1 MGKWEMVR
9 LGDVCEVVSGSTPST
24 NNPELWG
31 GDIKWVTPAEISDNS
46 YVIYDTERH
55 ISEKAGLKP
64 MPAGTVLLSSRAPIG
79 KVAIADVPMCCN
91 QGFKN
96 LICSAK
102 VHNRF
107 LYRYLKNQIVYLNS
121 LGRGA
126 TFKEISK
133 SIVEEVLFPLPTL
146 PIQKKIADVLDRAS
160 ALIEKRKAQVEKL
173 DLLVK
178 SKFIE
183 MFNGEQYPLVRLED
197 ICGFITKGT
206 TPPVSRITNT
216 ITKTSIPYIKVY
228 NLSDNG
234 ELHFHEEPQYIDIE
248 THNSLLARS
257 KVFPEDVLMNIVG
270 LPLGKFALV
279 PNDFAEWNI
288 NQAVA
293 IFRSMGKVLPIY
305 LMYAMMKP
313 DVLRPFLDKAVGI
326 RQVNLSLKQCRE
338 LEIPLPPL
346 ELQSCFVDFVHVI
359 NKLRLELQQGLSK
372 LELLYKS
379 LMYKYFKEEVL
390 DV

>member
-1 MGKWEMVR
+1 MSKWEMVR
-9 LGDVCEVVSGSTPST
+9 LGDIVDIINGRSHRAVANPKGTYPIYGSGGIIGYADDYICEKNTVVIGRKGT
-24 NNPELWG
+24 
-31 GDIKWVTPAEISDNS
+31 INS
-46 YVIYDTERH
+46 PIY
-55 ISEKAGLKP
+55 
-64 MPAGTVLLSSRAPIG
+64 
-79 KVAIADVPMCCN
+79 
-91 QGFKN
+91 
-96 LICSAK
+96 
-102 VHNRF
+102 
-107 LYRYLKNQIVYLNS
+107 
-121 LGRGA
+121 
-126 TFKEISK
+126 
-133 SIVEEVLFPLPTL
+133 VEEPFWNIDTAFGLRPNESRMFPKYLYYFCEKFDFEKINTTVTIPSLTKSNLSKMQIPLPPL
-146 PIQKKIADVLDRAS
+146 SIQQKIADVLDRAS
-160 ALIEKRKAQVEKL
+160 ALIEKRKTQIEKL
-173 DLLVK
+173 DLFAK
-178 SKFIE
+178 AKFIE

-197 ICGFITKGT
+197 ICDFITKGT
-206 TPPVSRITNT
+206 TPPINRITNT

-234 ELHFHEEPQYIDIE
+234 ELHFYEEPQYIDIE

-346 ELQSCFVDFVHVI
+346 ELQSRFVDFAYAI
-359 NKLRLELQQGLSK
+359 NKSRLGLQCGLDEL
-372 LELLYKS
+372 EMFFKS
-379 LMYKYFKEEVL
+379 LVQRCFKETK
-390 DV
+390 